1 MPPALSRR
9 RFLGGAAALGAAT
22 AATAAG
28 ATLVNAAESP
38 ASAGTPAGESAA
50 GGKGVSVTSFDGA
63 SAALTDVGASWYY
76 TWAATTGDTARP
88 EGVEFVPMIWGA
100 DAVNETDLGNA
111 KREGKQLLGFN
122 EPDMPGQAD
131 MPAARALELWP
142 QLEATDLR
150 LGAPSVAY
158 GADQPGS
165 WFEQFMTG
173 AGERGLRVD
182 FIPLHWYG
190 ADFGP
195 DAVDHLRGYLEAVH
209 ARWDKPVWLTEYALT
224 DFTGSSPRYPS
235 EAEQTAFVDSVVP
248 MLNSLP
254 FLERHAWFTLSTEA
268 SPTGLHA
275 GGALNATGRA
285 YRDAPA

>member
-1 MPPALSRR
+1 MKPALNRR
-9 RFLGGAAALGAAT
+9 RFLGGAAALGT
-22 AATAAG
+22 AAALGSALIP
-28 ATLVNAAESP
+28 AVSSS
-38 ASAGTPAGESAA
+38 ASAGAPDRERAA
-50 GGKGVSVTSFDGA
+50 EGKGVSVTSFGGA
-63 SAALTDVGASWYY
+63 SAAIKGVGASWYY
-76 TWAATTGDTARP
+76 TWASTTGDTARP

-100 DAVNETDLGNA
+100 DAVNSKDLDNA
-111 KREGKQLLGFN
+111 TREGKQLLGFN

-142 QLEATDLR
+142 KLEGTGLR

-158 GADQPGS
+158 GADQSGS
-165 WFEQFMTG
+165 WFDQFMTG

-209 ARWDKPVWLTEYALT
+209 ARWKKPIWLTEYALT

-235 EAEQTAFVDSVVP
+235 EAEQTAFVKSVVP
-248 MLNSLP
+248 MLGSLS
-254 FLERHAWFTLSTEA
+254 FLERHAWFTLSTDA
-268 SPTGLHA
+268 SPTGLC
-275 GGALNATGRA
+275 GKDGALNATGRA
-285 YRDAPA
+285 YRDA